1 MSRSIIGV
9 SLTSMCFLI
18 LLMLSSCSKPK
29 EKQWGDNS
37 LDAKAVSGYVGNN
50 GADNSAIESGNS
62 SSSIRQS
69 SNSSDQQYEAEEE
82 YESTDAVPEPTIARY
97 NCICDGGHCGVCH
110 GQGCCLGCYG
120 SGKIY
125 SFGDYVDCSSC
136 GGTGRCP
143 SCEGSGICQYCE
155 GKGFQEQVY

>member
-1 MSRSIIGV
+1 MSKSIIGV
-9 SLTSMCFLI
+9 SLTSLCLLI
-18 LLMLSSCSKPK
+18 LLMLSGCSKPK
-29 EKQWGDNS
+29 EKQWGV
-37 LDAKAVSGYVGNN
+37 KTVSDYVGTH
-50 GADNSAIESGNS
+50 GVDNSAVESRNS
-62 SSSIRQS
+62 STSAQQS
-69 SNSSDQQYEAEEE
+69 SNSSDRQYEMVEE
-82 YESTDAVPEPTIARY
+82 YESTDAEPEPSIARF

-110 GQGCCLGCYG
+110 GQGLCLGCYG